1 MLQDVR
7 YGIRMLLKKPGF
19 TLIAVMSLALGIGAN
34 TAIFS
39 LLDAVLIKT
48 LPVQEPQQL
57 VLFGKGEDQGAS
69 LGPPIGNTDLFS
81 YPFYRQAQQRTDVFS
96 GVASLLSMTWPVHG
110 FVNSSSDIQQME
122 VQLVSGS
129 YFPVL
134 GVNAGLGRVL
144 TEADD
149 QNQGGHPVAV
159 VSYAWWQQ
167 RLGGDPAAIGRTIKI
182 DETTY
187 NIVGVAP
194 KEFFG
199 TTVGS
204 APDLWIPL
212 SMEKQLP
219 PAHWDGRAKDSWRSL
234 HLIARLKNGVTA
246 EQADAVVGLL
256 FKQYLQAIAGTQP
269 ANQRLQDVERAKL

>member
-1 MLQDVR
+1 
-7 YGIRMLLKKPGF
+7 MLLKKPGF
-19 TLIAVMSLALGIGAN
+19 TLVAVLSLALGIGAN

-48 LPVQEPQQL
+48 LPVEEPQQL

-69 LGPPIGNTDLFS
+69 LGPPSGNVDLFS

-96 GVASLLSMTWPVHG
+96 GVASLLSITWTVHG
-110 FVNSSSDIQQME
+110 FVNTSSDIEQME

-149 QNQGGHPVAV
+149 QNVGGHPVAV

-167 RLGGDPAAIGRTIKI
+167 RMGGDPNVIGRTIKI

-212 SMEKQLP
+212 AMEKQIP
-219 PAHWDGRAKDSWRSL
+219 PAHWSIAVAPGLTHAVPHSSGCGRGRKRPQRRTSFPDVRSSSREL
-234 HLIARLKNGVTA
+234 LASAR
-246 EQADAVVGLL
+246 
-256 FKQYLQAIAGTQP
+256 
-269 ANQRLQDVERAKL
+269 ERPQKPVALPFQSPCAR